1 MNQILILGSA
11 IKINEGMTE
20 RNKKIRTSAASPK
33 AARPSLAASAA
44 PLSLGC
50 ADALETCALAGDMT
64 GEEPGVESTCRS
76 CRGAAL

>member
-1 MNQILILGSA
+1 MNQILILKSNT
-11 IKINEGMTE
+11 KINEDITE
-20 RNKKIRTSAASPK
+20 TNKIRTSAASPK

-44 PLSLGC
+44 PLSLNC
-50 ADALETCALAGDMT
+50 TDALETCAWAGDMT